1 MKKLM
6 ILMAVLLAFS
16 GVGFAQPHAKV
27 EGKWLMNVETTMGSG
42 SPTFVLKHINDSTV
56 AGNYTGALGEAEV
69 KGTVNGNKIRLEFT
83 IQANMIEYTGTV
95 DGDTMKGI
103 VKLGTM
109 GEGSFTGKREKS
121 DGVIN

>member
-6 ILMAVLLAFS
+6 ASLAFLLVFS
-16 GVGFAQPHAKV
+16 WFGQAQEHAKV
-27 EGKWLMNVETTMGSG
+27 DGKWLMNVETTMGSG
-42 SPTFVLKHINDSTV
+42 SPTFVLKHVNDSTLT
-56 AGNYTGALGEAEV
+56 GNYTGALGEAEV
-69 KGTVNGNKIRLEFT
+69 KGTINGKKIRLEFT

-109 GEGSFTGKREKS
+109 GEGSFTGKREKA
-121 DGVIN
+121 GNQ

>member
-1 MKKLM
+1 MKKPIFLVA
-6 ILMAVLLAFS
+6 IFLVFSCVLQ
-16 GVGFAQPHAKV
+16 AQQHAKV
-27 EGKWLMNVETTMGSG
+27 DGKWLMNVETTMGSG
-42 SPTFVLKHINDSTV
+42 SPTFVLKQVNDSTLT
-56 AGNYTGALGEAEV
+56 GNYTGALGEAEV

-109 GEGSFTGKREKS
+109 GEGSFTGKREKT
-121 DGVIN
+121 GN

>member
-1 MKKLM
+1 MKKP
-6 ILMAVLLAFS
+6 IILLAILLTFTAIC
-16 GVGFAQPHAKV
+16 FAQQHAKV

-42 SPTFVLKHINDSTV
+42 SPTFVLKHVNDSTLT
-56 AGNYTGALGEAEV
+56 GNYTGALGEAEV

-95 DGDTMKGI
+95 DGETMKGI

-109 GEGSFTGKREKS
+109 GEGSFTGKREKK
-121 DGVIN
+121 GVTN

>member
-6 ILMAVLLAFS
+6 ASLAFLLVFS
-16 GVGFAQPHAKV
+16 WVGQAQEHAKV
-27 EGKWLMNVETTMGSG
+27 DGKWLMNVETTMGSG
-42 SPTFVLKHINDSTV
+42 SPTFVLKHVNDSTLT
-56 AGNYTGALGEAEV
+56 GNYTGALGEAEV
-69 KGTVNGNKIRLEFT
+69 KGTINGKKIRLEFT

-109 GEGSFTGKREKS
+109 GEGSFTGKREKA
-121 DGVIN
+121 GNQ

>member
-1 MKKLM
+1 MKKPI
-6 ILMAVLLAFS
+6 ILLTILLTFTAIC
-16 GVGFAQPHAKV
+16 FAQQHAKV

-42 SPTFVLKHINDSTV
+42 SPTFVLKHVNDSTLT
-56 AGNYTGALGEAEV
+56 GNYTGALGEAEV

-109 GEGSFTGKREKS
+109 GEGSFTGKREKN
-121 DGVIN
+121 GINN